1 MLEFL
6 GFVIFPHAILL
17 KIVPHTVPG
26 AFQRKYLML
35 VKVWLNFGTWG
46 AVRDSCV
53 LWLVCCYKS
62 IFKPLSAFLF
72 MNHIEVVTSPKDT
85 FVEGPQVTNIIL
97 WSACRLHQNTLYL
110 HVGFPT
116 V

>member
-17 KIVPHTVPG
+17 KIVPRTVPG

-35 VKVWLNFGTWG
+35 VKVWLNFGTVVFYDW
-46 AVRDSCV
+46 CV
-53 LWLVCCYKS
+53 INQSLNH
-62 IFKPLSAFLF
+62 FLHF
-72 MNHIEVVTSPKDT
+72 SSWIILRLLVVTSPKDT